1 MADAGRRFEGRTAL
15 VTGGASGIGR
25 ATVQRLVSEGAEV
38 VVGDTDEA
46 GLSALVDEMG
56 DAVEA
61 RRCDVTS
68 EGDVERL
75 ATTTVE
81 RFGGLQVAFVN
92 AGIGSAQ
99 RLVDADLEQWRQ
111 VMDVNLTGAFLTIK
125 HAARHMDD
133 GGAIVATA
141 SLNSVQV
148 GPGMGAYCASKAG
161 LAMLVQVAALELGG
175 RGIRVNAVGPGFVRT
190 PLTEGAFDL
199 PPIVEGYVE
208 NTPLG
213 RHGNPEEI
221 AGLVAYL
228 ASDEASYIS
237 GSLMLIDGAAH
248 TMKYPDVAGIL
259 DDVLGGG

>member
-1 MADAGRRFEGRTAL
+1 MAETGMRFEGRTAL

-25 ATVQRLVSEGAEV
+25 ATVERLVAEGARA

-46 GLSALVDEMG
+46 GLSMLRDEMG
-56 DAVEA
+56 DAVEVC
-61 RRCDVTS
+61 RCDVTS
-68 EGDVERL
+68 EADLEKL
-75 ATTTVE
+75 AATASE
-81 RFGGLQVAFVN
+81 RFGGLHVAFAN

-99 RLVDADLEQWRQ
+99 RLVEADLETWRQ
-111 VMDVNLTGAFLTIK
+111 VIDVNLTGAFLTIK
-125 HAARHMDD
+125 HAARVMSD
-133 GGAIVATA
+133 GGSIVATA

-248 TMKYPDVAGIL
+248 TMRYPDVAGIL
-259 DDVLGGG
+259 DDMLGGG